1 MNTVEPQNHNN
12 NINQNSQDAVVEQQ
26 QELTLNDIM
35 PTLIR
40 MTPSIEGIEKRMEK
54 LDIVQ
59 QKVDNL
65 ATRIESM
72 EKKFIEIEKSQDFQ
86 AETLDTQGSHI
97 AKILAENKN
106 LKKENTLINRTL
118 NDLHEE
124 LEIEKVKRN
133 QLEQYGRR
141 EMLEISGILVAQDEN
156 CSDIMYK
163 LCQITST
170 NIKKSK
176 IEVSHRTENGDIIA
190 KFKDRPSHDALF
202 ANKYNLKEKST
213 KDLGFSSE
221 NSIFINESLS
231 FDTKKFLF
239 DVRNKCRTLGYSR
252 IITDNGTIK
261 VKTISIEGVSKWV
274 KIITRKD
281 MDKLT

>member
-1 MNTVEPQNHNN
+1 MAT
-12 NINQNSQDAVVEQQ
+12 
-26 QELTLNDIM
+26 LT
-35 PTLIR
+35 R
-40 MTPSIEGIEKRMEK
+40 MTSSIEGIEKRMEK

-72 EKKFIEIEKSQDFQ
+72 KKKFIEIEKSQDFQ

-141 EMLEISGILVAQDEN
+141 EMLEISGIPVAQDEN
-156 CSDIMYK
+156 CSDIVYK

-176 IEVSHRTENGDIIA
+176 IEVSHRTKNGDIIV
-190 KFKDRPSHDALF
+190 KFKDRPSVMLYLPANITLKKKALK
-202 ANKYNLKEKST
+202 ALKIL
-213 KDLGFSSE
+213 DLA
-221 NSIFINESLS
+221 
-231 FDTKKFLF
+231 
-239 DVRNKCRTLGYSR
+239 VR
-252 IITDNGTIK
+252 
-261 VKTISIEGVSKWV
+261 
-274 KIITRKD
+274 TRY
-281 MDKLT
+281 L